1 MTIVPKKEVAVS
13 RREAGIL
20 VVDDEQAETRG
31 EEMDWTFCLDDIARG
46 VEEKL
51 DSLIGN
57 VMSITAVKR
66 TVDIARC
73 LGIPEDQIERWVE
86 GRRKRNT
93 GRVAISPR

>member
-1 MTIVPKKEVAVS
+1 MVLKKEVAMS

-31 EEMDWTFCLDDIARG
+31 EETDWTSCLDDIARG

-57 VMSITAVKR
+57 VMSITAGKR

-73 LGIPEDQIERWVE
+73 LGIPEDQIGRWVE

-93 GRVAISPR
+93 ERVVISPR